1 MTSGLI
7 DGLLNMNVK
16 CLEGPSVDSAATRD
30 IRQQA
35 RPCVPS
41 ETEGGGQ
48 RTESHRILLLFQI
61 LCPSELQRSPSRWR
75 YWTMRTTATGMD
87 VKRVGFPEARSGNM
101 LNILRIWLEFF
112 DLDI

>member
-30 IRQQA
+30 IRQQV

-48 RTESHRILLLFQI
+48 RTESHR
-61 LCPSELQRSPSRWR
+61 
-75 YWTMRTTATGMD
+75 MD
-87 VKRVGFPEARSGNM
+87 SVAFPDTLS
-101 LNILRIWLEFF
+101 F
-112 DLDI
+112 